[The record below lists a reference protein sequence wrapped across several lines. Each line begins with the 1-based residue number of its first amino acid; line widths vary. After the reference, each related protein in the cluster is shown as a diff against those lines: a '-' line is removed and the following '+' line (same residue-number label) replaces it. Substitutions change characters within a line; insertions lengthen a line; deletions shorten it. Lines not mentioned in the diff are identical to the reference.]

1 MSQVYKEMNKT
12 GKYLFWQGLTFQAGG
27 LIAVL
32 AGDLTTNIPVL
43 GACLIAIGIGNVAGA
58 SYDHR
63 CNIKND
69 SKGNPLSMKEQITP
83 LLSVPGK

>member
-1 MSQVYKEMNKT
+1 MSQVYREMNKT

-69 SKGNPLSMKEQITP
+69 SKGNPLSVAEEP
-83 LLSVPGK
+83 LPQKTVG